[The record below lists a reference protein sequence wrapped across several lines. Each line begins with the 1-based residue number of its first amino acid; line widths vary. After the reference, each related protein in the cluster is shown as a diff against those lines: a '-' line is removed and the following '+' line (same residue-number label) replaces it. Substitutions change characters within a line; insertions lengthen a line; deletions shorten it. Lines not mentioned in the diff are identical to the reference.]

1 MGLGSSTYCFVS
13 MDSGLGKDAPTYP
26 GCLGADAAWMSSG
39 NSSGGFF
46 SGIKD
51 KFLDFLAAHANYLPG
66 VCTAGVFGFGTG
78 GVGND
83 KGGLQGGVLV
93 DKQIG
98 QPATTQPIGEVGYG
112 PVGVGQTPS
121 ETLVFVEP
129 APKVPVGAVFAAN
142 PQNGFI
148 NNSGISIGLFAG
160 KAGSGKGFAGGF
172 GGGAYL
178 TFSSAANCLKNF

>member
-1 MGLGSSTYCFVS
+1 MARGRCDAAHTRPLQKTQGAGHPQVNFKNSLRDILSRRSSGPPAF
-13 MDSGLGKDAPTYP
+13 SGL
-26 GCLGADAAWMSSG
+26 
-39 NSSGGFF
+39 
-46 SGIKD
+46 KD
-51 KFLDFLAAHANYLPG
+51 KFLDFLSAHANYLPG

-83 KGGLQGGVLV
+83 KGGLQGGVLI

-129 APKVPVGAVFAAN
+129 APKVPVGVVYAAN
-142 PQNGFI
+142 PQNAFI
-148 NNSGISIGLFAG
+148 NNSGISIGFFA
-160 KAGSGKGFAGGF
+160 
-172 GGGAYL
+172 
-178 TFSSAANCLKNF
+178 

>member
-1 MGLGSSTYCFVS
+1 VC
-13 MDSGLGKDAPTYP
+13 
-26 GCLGADAAWMSSG
+26 G

-46 SGIKD
+46 SGLKD
-51 KFLDFLAAHANYLPG
+51 KFLDFLSAHANYLPG

-83 KGGLQGGVLV
+83 KGGLQGGVLI

-129 APKVPVGAVFAAN
+129 APKVPVGVVYAAKSTKRLHKQQWN
-142 PQNGFI
+142 FYW
-148 NNSGISIGLFAG
+148 LFR
-160 KAGSGKGFAGGF
+160 GKGW
-172 GGGAYL
+172 
-178 TFSSAANCLKNF
+178 